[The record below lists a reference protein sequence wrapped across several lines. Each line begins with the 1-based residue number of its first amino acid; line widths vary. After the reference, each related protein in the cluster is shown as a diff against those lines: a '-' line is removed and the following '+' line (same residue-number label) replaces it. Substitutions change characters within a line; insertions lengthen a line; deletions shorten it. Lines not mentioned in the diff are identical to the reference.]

1 MPALYNRDRILE
13 DLKENVLEVT
23 FDKVS
28 DGSSRTMRLTLAPK
42 LLPNADLDHV
52 AEQHARPENRSV
64 VVGWEVDLQA
74 WRSFKIDN
82 LKYVQVIDG
91 YL

>member
-1 MPALYNRDRILE
+1 MAIYSRDRILE

-23 FDKVS
+23 FDKAT
-28 DGSSRTMRLTLAPK
+28 DGTQRTMRLTLAPK
-42 LLPNADLDHV
+42 LLPNADLDHI
-52 AEQHARPENRSV
+52 AEQHARPENHAV

-74 WRSFKIDN
+74 WRSFRIEN
-82 LKYVQVIDG
+82 LRYVQVIDG